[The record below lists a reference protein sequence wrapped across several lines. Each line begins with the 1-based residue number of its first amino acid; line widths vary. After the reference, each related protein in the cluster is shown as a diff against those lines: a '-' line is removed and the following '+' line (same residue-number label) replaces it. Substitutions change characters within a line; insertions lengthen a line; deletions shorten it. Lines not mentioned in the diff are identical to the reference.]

1 MADRRVQFDFE
12 IEFSNGGGL
21 RGQGFRLDIEG
32 DDIADEALADYLVR
46 DMRLLMVG
54 AVRIHN
60 KTILAEAHKRPT
72 RTAAPRRLVDVSHEV
87 EDGMVTY
94 RGLPA
99 PVIRDHWT
107 REESR
112 RHFAPGTEFH
122 IGRIEMVANTGTYV
136 DSPFHRYA
144 GGRDLAGLPL
154 ESLADLPGVVVR
166 VAGQAGRGID
176 VAALARL
183 DVRGKAVL
191 LHTGWDAHWRTDRYF
206 EGHPF
211 LTAAG
216 AEWLAGQ
223 GAALVGIDS
232 LNIDDTSDL
241 RRSAHSTLLRRG
253 HPDRRAPVR
262 ARARAGFGLPVLR
275 RSGEGARARDA
286 SRSAPSRRSEEA
298 SPERLDAPVT
308 AERPAPR
315 RRCGR
320 RSSPGG

>member
-1 MADRRVQFDFE
+1 MTERRVQFDFE

-21 RGQGFRLDIEG
+21 QGQGFRLDIDG
-32 DDIADEALADYLVR
+32 DDITNEALADYIVR

-54 AVRIHN
+54 TVRIVH
-60 KTILAEAHKRPT
+60 KTIIAEPHRRPGA
-72 RTAAPRRLVDVSHEV
+72 RFVDLSHDV

-112 RHFAPGTEFH
+112 HHFAPGTEFH

-144 GGRDLAGLPL
+144 GGTDLAGLPL
-154 ESLADLPGVVVR
+154 ASLADLPGVLVR
-166 VAGQAGRGID
+166 ATGRSRRGVD
-176 VAALARL
+176 AADFAAL

-191 LHTGWDAHWRTDRYF
+191 LHTGWDVHWRTERYF

-216 AEWLAGQ
+216 AEWLAER

-232 LNIDDTSDL
+232 LNIDDTADL
-241 RRSAHSTLLRRG
+241 RRSAHSTLLGRDIPVVEHLCGLDRLPAADFRFFAVPVKVRG
-253 HPDRRAPVR
+253 LGTFPVR
-262 ARARAGFGLPVLR
+262 AFAVI
-275 RSGEGARARDA
+275 
-286 SRSAPSRRSEEA
+286 
-298 SPERLDAPVT
+298 
-308 AERPAPR
+308 
-315 RRCGR
+315 
-320 RSSPGG
+320 